1 MNPLVRT
8 LALCLLLLATPQ
20 ARAADLPYSIT
31 DLGWHDASRNRDVPV
46 RIYAPLS
53 GGPYPVIIFSH
64 GLGGSDK
71 GYSYLGE
78 YWAAHGY
85 ISVHVQHIGSDT
97 GVLWPLSS
105 MKSAMQNP
113 DNYINRPRDISFA
126 IDQVTALNST
136 PGPWQGKFDLNWI
149 GVAGHSF
156 GAYTTMAIAGAN
168 VTLPSG
174 EVEKFGDPRVRA
186 VIAMSTPPIKGQ
198 DFSNVH
204 IPALHLTG
212 TDDKILIEP
221 NDTVAARRIPFD
233 QAKGPDT
240 YLIIFNGANHMTFS
254 GRIGLLETD
263 EQKQR
268 DAVLHPEICQ
278 ITTTFWN
285 AYLKGKPNA
294 GLWLA
299 KGGLAKWIDG
309 KGTAE
314 IK

>member
-1 MNPLVRT
+1 VNPLVRA
-8 LALCLLLLATPQ
+8 LAFCLLLLAP
-20 ARAADLPYSIT
+20 ARADLPYSAT
-31 DLGWHDASRNRDVPV
+31 DFLWHDASRNRDVPA

-71 GYSYLGE
+71 GYAYLGE

-85 ISVHVQHIGSDT
+85 ISVHVQHPGSDT
-97 GVLWPLSS
+97 SALWPPGG
-105 MKSAMQNP
+105 MKSAMKNP
-113 DNYINRPRDISFA
+113 QNYIDRPKDISFA
-126 IDQVTALNST
+126 IDQVTALNAT
-136 PGPWQGKFDLNWI
+136 PGDWHGKFDLKWI

-168 VTLPSG
+168 VTTPSG
-174 EVEKFGDPRVRA
+174 EVEKFGDSRVKA
-186 VIAMSTPPIKGQ
+186 VIAMSTPPVKGQ
-198 DFSNVH
+198 DFSGVH

-212 TDDKILIEP
+212 TDDQILIVR

-240 YLIIFNGANHMTFS
+240 YLIIFTGANHMTFS
-254 GRIGLLETD
+254 GREGLLESD

-268 DAVLHPEICQ
+268 DDVLHPEICQ
-278 ITTTFWN
+278 VTTTFWN
-285 AYLKGKPNA
+285 AYLKGKQNA
-294 GLWLA
+294 GQWLA
-299 KGGLAKWIDG
+299 QGGLKKWIDG